1 MAHIG
6 NEFMRLTRMQE
17 LSPSP
22 QEDHHQQPPLE
33 WIPSGLGEA
42 IPLQGQER
50 PAPEFHAL
58 VTNRRSLREY
68 TRVPLQPAEL
78 SFLLWASQGVK
89 KIVPG
94 KATFRC
100 VPSAGARHP
109 LETFV
114 LINRVENIPSGLYWF
129 DALNHQLK
137 AFKVN
142 PVVAED
148 LVKACLEQEF
158 VRQSAVTFFWAA
170 IAERTSWRYSE
181 RSWRYFFLDAGH
193 ACQNLYLAAE
203 SIDCGACGIAAYD
216 DDSLNKLLGLDGS
229 SQFTV
234 YAASVG
240 KR

>member
-1 MAHIG
+1 MPHIG
-6 NEFMRLTRMQE
+6 KEFMHRTRMQE

-22 QEDHHQQPPLE
+22 QENKAPQPALE
-33 WIPSGLGEA
+33 WVPSDLGDA
-42 IPLQGQER
+42 VPLPGQER
-50 PAPEFHAL
+50 PAPELHAL
-58 VTNRRSLREY
+58 LTNRRSFREY

-78 SFLLWASQGVK
+78 SFLLWAAQGVK

-114 LINRVENIPSGLYWF
+114 LVNRVEGISSGLYWF
-129 DALNHQLK
+129 DALKHQLR
-137 AFKVN
+137 AFKLS
-142 PVVAED
+142 PLIAED

-158 VRQSAVTFFWAA
+158 VRQSAATFFWVA
-170 IAERTSWRYSE
+170 IAERTAWRYSE

-193 ACQNLYLAAE
+193 ACQNLYLASEAIE
-203 SIDCGACGIAAYD
+203 GGTCAIAAFD
-216 DDSLNKLLGLDGS
+216 DDRLNSALGLDGTG
-229 SQFTV
+229 QFAV